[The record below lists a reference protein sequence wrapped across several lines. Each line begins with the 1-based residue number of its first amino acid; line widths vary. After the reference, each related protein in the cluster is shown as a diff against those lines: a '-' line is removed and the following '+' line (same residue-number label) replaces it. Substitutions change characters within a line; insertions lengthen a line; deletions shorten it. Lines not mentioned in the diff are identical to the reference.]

1 MAKGWFISALS
12 PNSGAGNSGAG
23 HSGAS
28 STPGARFLVA
38 IHDRDA
44 ALRAIEAWYPG
55 STVVVEG
62 EATGDTIAKHRVR
75 DGTIFM
81 LDDEA

>member
-1 MAKGWFISALS
+1 MAKGWFITALS
-12 PNSGAGNSGAG
+12 SNG
-23 HSGAS
+23 
-28 STPGARFLVA
+28 STTRVRFLVA
-38 IHDRDA
+38 IRDQDA

-55 STVVVEG
+55 SRVVIEG
-62 EATGDTIAKHRVR
+62 EAGVESIARHRVR

>member
-12 PNSGAGNSGAG
+12 PNR
-23 HSGAS
+23 
-28 STPGARFLVA
+28 STSRARFLVA
-38 IHDRDA
+38 IRDQDA

-55 STVVVEG
+55 SRVVVEG
-62 EATGDTIAKHRVR
+62 EAGGDTIAKHHVR

-81 LDDEA
+81 LDDET

>member
-1 MAKGWFISALS
+1 MTDGWFISALS
-12 PNSGAGNSGAG
+12 PNVRNG
-23 HSGAS
+23 
-28 STPGARFLVA
+28 STSRVRFLVA
-38 IHDRDA
+38 IRDQDA

-55 STVVVEG
+55 SRVVIEG
-62 EATGDTIAKHRVR
+62 GADANSITKHRVK

>member
-1 MAKGWFISALS
+1 MANGWFISARS
-12 PNSGAGNSGAG
+12 PNSDAGNSGAG
-23 HSGAS
+23 TSGAGS
-28 STPGARFLVA
+28 PRVRFLVA
-38 IHDRDA
+38 IRDQAA

-55 STVVVEG
+55 SRVVVEA
-62 EATGDTIAKHRVR
+62 EATGESIAKHRVR